1 MSKKKILWPEEN
13 KSAGMISIEL
23 DGEFIWLLL
32 NPTNIN
38 RPKTLSMGTYGLHRG
53 LDRML
58 LSLKERKIRATFF
71 VPGIIAEK

>member
-38 RPKTLSMGTYGLHRG
+38 RPKTLSM
-53 LDRML
+53 
-58 LSLKERKIRATFF
+58 
-71 VPGIIAEK
+71 